1 MPDRSEHIVRW
12 NPLLHDPISLGRAV
26 VAIGIFDGLHLGH
39 RALLSEAA
47 DAAEKRGV
55 ALVVLTFEKDPDE
68 VFCKDD
74 QAFGKLLENQ
84 ERLEMLAGFTGGTV
98 VALPADRDVFN
109 VEPDAFLDAL
119 EKICTPV
126 AVFVGDNFRFGHR
139 ARGTVGDLRAWSTA
153 HGCACEPRSLIQE
166 DGATVSSTRIRAL
179 LKAGHVG
186 QARKL
191 LAGRAHAITGR
202 VVHGRGEG
210 TGFGIATANLDLS
223 ATMVVQPK
231 DGVYGGYAIVDGAPY
246 AAAINMGVAKSF
258 EGASSPL
265 EAHLLDFGGDLY
277 GKSITIVFV
286 EWLRESR
293 VFDDQDELI
302 RTIQGDIAWVRE
314 NLGEGAHGA
323 H

>member
-1 MPDRSEHIVRW
+1 MPDTAARIVRW

-47 DAAEKRGV
+47 DAAARRGV

-68 VFCKDD
+68 VFRRDD
-74 QAFGKLLENQ
+74 QAFGKLLENH
-84 ERLEMLAGFTGGTV
+84 ERLEMLAGFTGGSV

-119 EKICTPV
+119 EEICTPV

-139 ARGTVGDLRAWSTA
+139 ARGTVDDLQAWSVA
-153 HGCACEPRSLIQE
+153 HGCACEPRSLIQA

-179 LKAGHVG
+179 LKAGNVG
-186 QARKL
+186 EARKL
-191 LAGRAHAITGR
+191 LAGRAHALTGR

-231 DGVYGGYAIVDGAPY
+231 DGVYGGYAVVDGVSY

-265 EAHLLDFGGDLY
+265 EAHLLDFKGDLY
-277 GKSITIVFV
+277 GKSITIVFI
-286 EWLRESR
+286 EWLRESK

-314 NLGEGAHGA
+314 NLGEGVHGA

>member
-1 MPDRSEHIVRW
+1 M
-12 NPLLHDPISLGRAV
+12 
-26 VAIGIFDGLHLGH
+26 
-39 RALLSEAA
+39 
-47 DAAEKRGV
+47 KRGTSGLCGVLAIDKPAGITSHDVVDRVRRITGERRVGHAGTLDPMATGLMLVGVGAATRLSNYLTGHDKAYSARIVFGV
-55 ALVVLTFEKDPDE
+55 ATDTDDAEGRIVTQFSSSAPGEGLTVLGGLDPQQTLSSLV
-68 VFCKDD
+68 
-74 QAFGKLLENQ
+74 GKAKQ
-84 ERLEMLAGFTGGTV
+84 
-98 VALPADRDVFN
+98 LPPAYSAIKKNGVT
-109 VEPDAFLDAL
+109 AYKA
-119 EKICTPV
+119 
-126 AVFVGDNFRFGHR
+126 
-139 ARGTVGDLRAWSTA
+139 AREG
-153 HGCACEPRSLIQE
+153 
-166 DGATVSSTRIRAL
+166 
-179 LKAGHVG
+179 KA
-186 QARKL
+186 RRL

-246 AAAINMGVAKSF
+246 ATAINMGVAKSF